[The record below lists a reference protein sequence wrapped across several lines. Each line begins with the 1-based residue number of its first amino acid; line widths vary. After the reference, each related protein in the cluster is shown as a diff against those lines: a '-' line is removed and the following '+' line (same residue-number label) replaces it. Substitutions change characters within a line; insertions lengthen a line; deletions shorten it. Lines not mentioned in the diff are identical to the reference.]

1 MIGRMCSRL
10 SIERLYTISA
20 LIKNYAGVLTRISG
34 LFSRRN
40 YNIDSI
46 AAGVTEDPNITRI
59 TIRVYCADEMG
70 LRQIVEQLRKQPC
83 CIYVDALDDGMSVHR
98 ELGLIKVKAEKDNRA
113 EIMRIAGI
121 FRANVIDVTPE
132 SMTLEV
138 TGDADKIEAILTL
151 LMDFGIIEIAR
162 TGSVALQRGMHS
174 LVDGKEEK

>member
-1 MIGRMCSRL
+1 MANI
-10 SIERLYTISA
+10 YTISA

-46 AAGVTEDPNITRI
+46 AAGVTDDPEVTRI

-83 CIYVDALDDGMSVHR
+83 CIFVDALDDAISVQR
-98 ELGLIKVKAEKDNRA
+98 ELALIKVTAVQESRA
-113 EIMRIAGI
+113 EIMRIAAI

-132 SMTLEV
+132 SMTLEI
-138 TGDADKIEAILTL
+138 TGDTDKIEAILTL
-151 LMDFGIIEIAR
+151 LRDFGIIEIVR
-162 TGSVALQRGMHS
+162 TGSVALQRGTGY
-174 LVDGKEEK
+174 LGAALED